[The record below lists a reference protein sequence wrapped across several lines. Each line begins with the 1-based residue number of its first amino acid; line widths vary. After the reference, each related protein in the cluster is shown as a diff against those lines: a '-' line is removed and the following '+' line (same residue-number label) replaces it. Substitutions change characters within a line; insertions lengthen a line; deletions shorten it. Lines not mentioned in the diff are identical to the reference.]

1 MTPGGY
7 RVPDYLRAGSLL
19 TLLFITVTSSMLYL
33 FYL

>member
-19 TLLFITVTSSMLYL
+19 SIAFVFVTTTMLYF